1 MLGSA
6 TSLIGFL
13 LVLFVITI
21 WMCVKIWR
29 RSPLLAIGAFLFW
42 PLSIVALILYWGDE
56 DSDIRVPF
64 FLSLVL
70 TALVGFMAMRTVNQ
84 GMEEMAWHL
93 SDEDIAQIRAE
104 DPAMAAKLEEARARA
119 IAERGEPEWDDYEDE
134 DADSGVETPRRPR
147 RTDSAGT
154 PEQTSTP
161 APREFTPAEVEAQ
174 QRAELEM
181 AAQGL
186 SWRFGVLDLAPAA
199 ASLHLPRDF
208 RFVPRMQVSRVAR
221 LRGTPLADDVLGWV
235 VHRQVDLAR
244 DDAWY
249 VQLRYVPTS
258 TRLSPPVSVGDKAA
272 DASAQ
277 TLFASLVASQLR
289 TGAKPHQPAWD
300 GAQRLASWQ
309 WLGED
314 AEDAY
319 RDHVVA
325 QPLRGG
331 VLEFSV
337 PALHDVHAELGMRSA
352 RLMAL
357 RTTSKAP

>member
-1 MLGSA
+1 MLGSLM
-6 TSLIGFL
+6 SLGGYL
-13 LVLFVITI
+13 LVLFVLTV

-42 PLSIVALILYWGDE
+42 PLAIVALIMCWGDKE
-56 DSDIRVPF
+56 SDIRVPF
-64 FLSLVL
+64 FLSLAVTL
-70 TALVGFMAMRTVNQ
+70 LVGFMAMRAVDK
-84 GMEEMAWHL
+84 GIEEMAWML
-93 SDEDIAQIRAE
+93 SDEDIAEIRTE
-104 DPAMAAKLEEARARA
+104 DPALAAKLEDARARA
-119 IAERGEPEWDDYEDE
+119 IAERGEPDYDEYEYDDTG
-134 DADSGVETPRRPR
+134 AGVATPRRAR
-147 RTDSAGT
+147 RAAGDAT
-154 PEQTSTP
+154 QAQAP

-208 RFVPRMQVSRVAR
+208 RFVPRTQVSRVAR

-272 DASAQ
+272 DANAR
-277 TLFASLVASQLR
+277 TLFATLVASQLR
-289 TGAKPHQPAWD
+289 TGATPHQPAWD

-314 AEDAY
+314 ADDAY

-337 PALHDVHAELGMRSA
+337 PALHDVHAELGTRSA
-352 RLMAL
+352 RLVAL
-357 RTTSKAP
+357 RTTPKAP